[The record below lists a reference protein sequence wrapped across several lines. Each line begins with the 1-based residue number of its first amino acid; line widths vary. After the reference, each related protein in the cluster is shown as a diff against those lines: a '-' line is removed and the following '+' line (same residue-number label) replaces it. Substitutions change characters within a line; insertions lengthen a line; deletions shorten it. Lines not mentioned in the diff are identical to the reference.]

1 MLDIGPGVGDDKS
14 LLVVVDRLGAAG
26 SDRVAARAYE
36 QVRRAVLA
44 QAPLPGLRRLTA
56 NLVAVDA
63 GELPPPPRH
72 PADEPGSVVA
82 AVRDN
87 PLMIVDDVE
96 PAEVAAAVAALV
108 EDGRRVIVTAED
120 TAALGTMR
128 SMLPDAVTDRIV
140 GALPT
145 LAPVDMHRL

>member
-1 MLDIGPGVGDDKS
+1 MLDIGPGVSDDES

-26 SDRVAARAYE
+26 SDRVAARAHE
-36 QVRRAVLA
+36 QVRRAVMA
-44 QAPLPGLRRLTA
+44 RVPLPGLRHLTA
-56 NLVAVDA
+56 NLAAVDA

-87 PLMIVDDVE
+87 PLMILDDVE

-108 EDGRRVIVTAED
+108 ERRPAGHRHGGRHRRAERGAQR
-120 TAALGTMR
+120 AARGR
-128 SMLPDAVTDRIV
+128 HRPDRRRTTRAR
-140 GALPT
+140 PC
-145 LAPVDMHRL
+145 